1 MLELLLALSLTA
13 APQELAC
20 AAPAVRPAVVAALG
34 GGGGTAA
41 SAVCGAAE
49 LTPVA
54 AYDSARQR
62 ATQQV
67 RDRWQQ
73 RAEATFV
80 AERPFWLPEFV
91 ARERVRTIV
100 RDLPLEPLCLVVDRE
115 DRERQHEFGSSWQT
129 TLWVAEDPQLAQRLE
144 RDLRSCQRAL
154 ERSTLRR
161 FGVTVVGWALL
172 ALGVGWF
179 DRLTRGYATGRLRL
193 LGFLLGSALPAFLFL
208 R

>member
-1 MLELLLALSLTA
+1 M
-13 APQELAC
+13 
-20 AAPAVRPAVVAALG
+20 
-34 GGGGTAA
+34 AA
-41 SAVCGAAE
+41 SAVYGSAE
-49 LTPVA
+49 LTPHA

-73 RAEATFV
+73 RAEAVLV

-91 ARERVRTIV
+91 ARERVRTFV
-100 RDLPLEPLCLVVDRE
+100 RDLPLEPLCQVVDRE

-129 TLWVAEDPQLAQRLE
+129 TLWVAEEPRFAQRLE
-144 RDLRSCQRAL
+144 RDLRLGQRAL

-161 FGVTVVGWALL
+161 FGVTVVGWAVL
-172 ALGVGWF
+172 ALVLGWF

-193 LGFLLGSALPAFLFL
+193 LGFLVGSALPALLFL
-208 R
+208 G